1 MLTSS
6 LRKIKPEF
14 MEDYSKA
21 ADEANKKII
30 EVANNVESYKLN
42 TANVEAEIEK
52 IINDLSD
59 EDFSRVDVL
68 MFMNEEGDE

>member
-1 MLTSS
+1 MD
-6 LRKIKPEF
+6 
-14 MEDYSKA
+14 DYSKA

-68 MFMNEEGDE
+68 MFMNEGDE

>member
-1 MLTSS
+1 
-6 LRKIKPEF
+6 
-14 MEDYSKA
+14 MEDYAKA

-42 TANVEAEIEK
+42 TANVEAEIENF
-52 IINDLSD
+52 INDLSD

-68 MFMNEEGDE
+68 MFMNEGDE

>member
-1 MLTSS
+1 
-6 LRKIKPEF
+6 
-14 MEDYSKA
+14 MEDYARA

-42 TANVEAEIEK
+42 TANVEAEIETF
-52 IINDLSD
+52 INDLSD

-68 MFMNEEGDE
+68 MFMNEGDE